1 MLYGQEP
8 QLLMISRNNDDET
21 DNISDSMDSIT
32 PQELRPPIIAG
43 LTLDHNNSWYYNEGQ
58 NANQR
63 TYDEPHPHAP
73 SCNTR
78 CKHVHHAT
86 LAPPMVE
93 DTIPVVPRVSELLQ
107 KQRMV
112 SSTIQH
118 LFHRLSQPTMDLIL

>member
-1 MLYGQEP
+1 MLYGQQP

-21 DNISDSMDSIT
+21 DKSSDSMDSIT

-73 SCNTR
+73 PADPLQARPSCNTR
-78 CKHVHHAT
+78 
-86 LAPPMVE
+86 
-93 DTIPVVPRVSELLQ
+93 
-107 KQRMV
+107 
-112 SSTIQH
+112 STDGRRH
-118 LFHRLSQPTMDLIL
+118 DSGRA

>member
-21 DNISDSMDSIT
+21 DNSSDSMDSIT

-58 NANQR
+58 NAKQC

-73 SCNTR
+73 ATDPLQARPSYNT
-78 CKHVHHAT
+78 
-86 LAPPMVE
+86 
-93 DTIPVVPRVSELLQ
+93 VST
-107 KQRMV
+107 KIYK
-112 SSTIQH
+112 SGA
-118 LFHRLSQPTMDLIL
+118 